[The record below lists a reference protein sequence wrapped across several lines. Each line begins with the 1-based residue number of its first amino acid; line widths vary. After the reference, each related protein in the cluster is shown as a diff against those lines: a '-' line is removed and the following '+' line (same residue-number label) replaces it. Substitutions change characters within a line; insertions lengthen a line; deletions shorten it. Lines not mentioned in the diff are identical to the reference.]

1 MSLDNFTSNKNSMND
16 REIISDIKRS
26 ASIVGKLYP
35 VLVDSRGRVI
45 DGAHRLKADPTW
57 FKVEVPDMESEE
69 HRLLARLISNV
80 CRRKVPSEE
89 KTEMLDSLGQ
99 FYLEQGVP
107 HSELVKKI
115 VQNTGMSYRWVMK
128 YASDLL
134 KVRPG
139 LGGPRSQK
147 SAYENEVAWRATS
160 KDRLLSE
167 PSERIANFTIY
178 SNTNFATILV
188 EKRFYSQLNEAAT
201 ELGVDIDIII
211 NNALLMA
218 LQRIKQLVK
227 HDAGAT
233 ILCAAK

>member
-1 MSLDNFTSNKNSMND
+1 
-16 REIISDIKRS
+16 
-26 ASIVGKLYP
+26 
-35 VLVDSRGRVI
+35 
-45 DGAHRLKADPTW
+45 
-57 FKVEVPDMESEE
+57 MESEE

-107 HSELVKKI
+107 HSELVRKI

-147 SAYENEVAWRATS
+147 SAYENEVAWRATRQGQIAFGAFRKNS
-160 KDRLLSE
+160 KFYNLFKHKFCDDSGRKK
-167 PSERIANFTIY
+167 
-178 SNTNFATILV
+178 IL
-188 EKRFYSQLNEAAT
+188 FPT
-201 ELGVDIDIII
+201 
-211 NNALLMA
+211 
-218 LQRIKQLVK
+218 QRSS
-227 HDAGAT
+227 H
-233 ILCAAK
+233 